1 MMMKEI
7 ERSSNYKYCVLEVTK
22 DNVQKYVAVSFPG
35 LWECTVKLN
44 KAKRFTTETEAQQ
57 FINTFSHGY
66 SYLKS
71 AVIVPVTR
79 TLVVG

>member
-1 MMMKEI
+1 MMKEI
-7 ERSSNYKYCVLEVTK
+7 ERSSNYKYYVVEVNK
-22 DNVQKYVAVSFPG
+22 DNVQKYVAMSFPG

-44 KAKRFTTETEAQQ
+44 KAKRFTTEAEAQQ
-57 FINTFSHGY
+57 FIDTFSHGY
-66 SYLKS
+66 AYLKS